1 MAVSWLIF
9 MGVILTTSNY
19 LRLSWDDP
27 PSNRFPSSA
36 CLVKVKPI
44 FFLKN
49 RSGGCRLTGCERS
62 LWLGGRGVRKRLVIY
77 T

>member
-9 MGVILTTSNY
+9 MVVILTTSNY

-44 FFLKN
+44 FLG
-49 RSGGCRLTGCERS
+49 RTGQ
-62 LWLGGRGVRKRLVIY
+62 GDVD
-77 T
+77 